1 MAGANSQMSL
11 VGLDFDT
18 IKNNLKTY
26 LKSQDILKDYNFEGS
41 GLSVLLDVLTYNT
54 QYNAF
59 YLNMVANE
67 MFLDTALQRSS
78 VVSHA
83 KLMNYTP
90 KSPSAPSAFIDVIV
104 SNVNSGSL
112 TLPAYTNFL
121 SESVDGINY
130 NFVSANTITV
140 NANTTSNT
148 VTFTNVELKQGI
160 PANYSFTVDSS
171 SNPNYIFEIPDNTI
185 DTNTIVVTVQ
195 ESSSNTYF
203 DTYIRSSSFLKLD
216 GESKVFFIQEALNG
230 NYEILFGNGILGK
243 KLKDG
248 NIVRVSYITTQGS
261 SAAGA
266 NNFILM
272 DNISGFNTV
281 TINGKIAAYQGSE
294 KESIDSIKFQAP
306 KSFAAQNRGVTKNDY
321 ITLVQQNSVGV
332 EFDAVNV
339 WGGEEND
346 PPVYGQVFVCFKPT
360 GAYTLTETQKQ
371 KLINDVI
378 KPISVVTVEPKIVDP
393 DYTFIKINTNVI
405 YDPSKTNLL
414 PSQIEQIVKTAI
426 SNFGTFTLNTF
437 NSTFMASE
445 LTAEI
450 KSSHPSIV
458 TSELSIQLQKKF
470 YPNLTT
476 PTTYNFYFGTEL
488 DRGMF
493 QSSISSYPSVQF
505 QDPLNLDNIVNGVY
519 IEEIPSSTGGVES
532 ISLLNTGFG
541 YQYPPI
547 VTILGDGQGATAE
560 AVINT
565 SGQIR
570 RIDVTNSGNNY
581 TSAIVSITPATYD
594 TTGRNAA
601 AIVNLE
607 GRYGTLRSFYNNS
620 QYVKTVFKN
629 NVGTIDYLNGI
640 ITLDSFGPI
649 EVDNPL
655 GQLTISV
662 KPKSTLLSS
671 TYNRILTL
679 DPFDPNAITVNII
692 AKTQ

>member
-18 IKNNLKTY
+18 IKTNLKTY
-26 LKSQDILKDYNFEGS
+26 LKSQDVFKDYNFEGS
-41 GLSVLLDVLTYNT
+41 GLSVLLDVLAYNT
-54 QYNAF
+54 QYNSF

-83 KLMNYTP
+83 KLLNYV
-90 KSPSAPSAFIDVIV
+90 PSSYTAPSAFVDIIV
-104 SNVNSGSL
+104 NNVTSGSL

-121 SESVDGINY
+121 SESVNGVNY
-130 NFVSANTITV
+130 NFVSSNTITV

-148 VTFTNVELKQGI
+148 VTFTNVELKQGL
-160 PANYSFTVDSS
+160 PATFSYVVDSTE
-171 SNPNYIFEIPDNTI
+171 NPNFIFEIPDETV
-185 DTNTIVVTVQ
+185 DTNTIRVVVQ
-195 ESSSNTYF
+195 DSSSNTYF
-203 DTYIRSSSFLKLD
+203 DTYNKSSSYLTVD
-216 GESKVFFIQEALNG
+216 GNSRVFFLQEALNG
-230 NYEILFGNGILGK
+230 NYEIIFGNGILGK

-248 NIVRVSYITTQGS
+248 NIVKISYITTQGNLG
-261 SAAGA
+261 AGA
-266 NNFILM
+266 NNFVLM
-272 DNISGFNTV
+272 DSISGFNNV
-281 TINGKIAAYQGSE
+281 LINGKIAAYQGSE

-306 KSFAAQNRGVTKNDY
+306 KSFASQNRGVTKNDY
-321 ITLVQQNSVGV
+321 ISLLKQNNVGV
-332 EFDAVNV
+332 SFDAVNV
-339 WGGEEND
+339 WGGEENN

-371 KLINDVI
+371 KIINDVI
-378 KPISVVTVEPKIVDP
+378 KPISIVTVEPKIVDP
-393 DYTFIKINTNVI
+393 DYTFIKINANVV
-405 YDPSKTNLL
+405 YDPSKTDLL
-414 PSQIEQIVKTAI
+414 PSQMETIVKDAI
-426 SNFGTFTLNTF
+426 SNFGLFTLNTF
-437 NSTFMASE
+437 NSTFMSSE

-450 KSSHPSIV
+450 KLSHPSIV

-493 QSSISSYPSVQF
+493 QSSIGSYPSAQF
-505 QDPLNLDNIVNGVY
+505 RDPLNFNTIVSGVY
-519 IEEIPSSTGGVES
+519 IEELPSSTGGVES
-532 ISLLNTGFG
+532 ISILNPGFG
-541 YQYPPI
+541 YQYPPT
-547 VTILGDGQGATAE
+547 VTILGDGQGATAN

-581 TSAIVSITPATYD
+581 TSAILSITPSTYD

-601 AIVNLE
+601 GVVNLQ

-620 QYVKTVFKN
+620 RFVKTVFKN
-629 NVGTIDYLNGI
+629 NVGTIDYSQGV
-640 ITLDSFGPI
+640 ITLDSFAPI
-649 EVDNPL
+649 QIDNPL

-662 KPKSTLLSS
+662 KPKSTILSS
-671 TYNRILTL
+671 SYNRILSL

>member
-18 IKNNLKTY
+18 IKTNLKTF
-26 LKSQDILKDYNFEGS
+26 LKSQDTLKDYNFEGS
-41 GLSVLLDVLTYNT
+41 GLSVLLDVLAYNT
-54 QYNAF
+54 QYNSF

-67 MFLDTALQRSS
+67 MFMDTALQRSS
-78 VVSHA
+78 VISHA
-83 KLMNYTP
+83 KLLNYV
-90 KSPSAPSAFIDVIV
+90 PSSYTAPSAYVDVIV
-104 SNVNSGSL
+104 SNVTASSL

-121 SESVDGINY
+121 SESINGVNY
-130 NFVSANTITV
+130 NFVTSNTITV
-140 NANTTSNT
+140 NTNTSSNT

-160 PANYSFTVDSS
+160 PTTFSYSVNSTD
-171 SNPNYIFEIPDNTI
+171 NPNYIFEIPDSTV
-185 DTNTIVVTVQ
+185 DTNTIRVVVQ
-195 ESSSNTYF
+195 ESSSNSYFETYSK
-203 DTYIRSSSFLKLD
+203 SSSFLNLNSD
-216 GESKVFFIQEALNG
+216 SKVYFVQESLNG
-230 NYEILFGNGILGK
+230 NYEIIFGNGILGK

-248 NIVRVSYITTQGS
+248 NIVRISYITTQGNS
-261 SAAGA
+261 GAGA
-266 NNFILM
+266 NNFVMM
-272 DNISGFNTV
+272 DNIVGFTTV
-281 TINGKIAAYQGSE
+281 TVNGKIAAYQGSG
-294 KESIDSIKFQAP
+294 KETLDSIKFQAP

-321 ITLVQQNSVGV
+321 ISLIKQNNVGV
-332 EFDAVNV
+332 SFDAVNV
-339 WGGEEND
+339 WGGEENN
-346 PPVYGQVFVCFKPT
+346 PPVYGQVFICFKPT
-360 GAYTLTETQKQ
+360 GAYTLTETQKE

-405 YDPSKTNLL
+405 YDPAKTNLL
-414 PSQIEQIVKTAI
+414 PSQLEQIVKTAI

-450 KSSHPSIV
+450 KAAHPSIV

-493 QSSISSYPSVQF
+493 QSSIGSYPSVQF
-505 QDPLNLDNIVNGVY
+505 QDPLNLTNIVNGVY

-532 ISLLNTGFG
+532 ISLLNAGFG
-541 YQYPPI
+541 YQYPPV

-570 RIDVTNSGNNY
+570 RIDITNSGNNY

-601 AIVNLE
+601 AIVNLQ

-629 NVGTIDYLNGI
+629 NVGTIDYLNGV

-655 GQLTISV
+655 GQLTLSV

>member
-1 MAGANSQMSL
+1 MAGANSQISL
-11 VGLDFDT
+11 VGLDFDN
-18 IKNNLKTY
+18 IKSNLKTF
-26 LKSQDILKDYNFEGS
+26 LKSQDTFKDYNFEGS
-41 GLSVLLDVLTYNT
+41 GLSILLDILSYNT

-83 KLMNYTP
+83 KLLNYTP
-90 KSPSAPSAFIDVIV
+90 SSSSAPSAFVDVV
-104 SNVNSGSL
+104 VNNVTSVSL

-121 SESVDGINY
+121 SESIDGVNY

-148 VTFTNVELKQGI
+148 VTFSNIELKQGI
-160 PANYSFTVDSS
+160 PASFSYVVDST
-171 SNPNYIFEIPDNTI
+171 SNPNYIFEIPDNTV
-185 DTNTIVVTVQ
+185 DTNTILVTVS
-195 ESSSNTYF
+195 ESTSNTYF
-203 DTYIRSSSFLKLD
+203 ETYTKSTSFITLD
-216 GESKVFFIQEALNG
+216 SESKVFFIQEALNG
-230 NYEILFGNGILGK
+230 NYEILFGNGVLGK

-248 NIVRVSYITTQGS
+248 NVVKVSYITTQGN

-266 NNFILM
+266 NSFILM
-272 DNISGFNTV
+272 DNISGFNSVTV
-281 TINGKIAAYQGSE
+281 NSKIPAYQGSE
-294 KESIDSIKFQAP
+294 KESIESIKYQAP

-321 ITLVQQNSVGV
+321 ITLLQQNSVGV
-332 EFDAVNV
+332 TFDAVNV

-393 DYTFIKINTNVI
+393 DYTFIKINANVI
-405 YDPSKTNLL
+405 YDPTKTNLL
-414 PSQIEQIVKTAI
+414 PSQMQELVKTTI
-426 SNFGTFTLNTF
+426 NNFGTFTLNTF
-437 NSTFMASE
+437 NSTFMSSE
-445 LTAEI
+445 LTAQI
-450 KSSHPSIV
+450 KAAHPSII

-493 QSSISSYPSVQF
+493 QSSINSYPSVQF
-505 QDPLNLDNIVNGVY
+505 RDPLNLENTVNGVY
-519 IEEIPSSTGGVES
+519 LEEIPSSTGGVES
-532 ISLLNTGFG
+532 ISILNPGFG
-541 YQYPPI
+541 YQYAPT

-565 SGQIR
+565 NGQIR
-570 RIDVTNSGNNY
+570 KINITNSGNNY
-581 TSAIVSITPATYD
+581 TSAIVSITPSTYD
-594 TTGRNAA
+594 TTGRNAVA
-601 AIVNLE
+601 TVNLQ

-620 QYVKTVFKN
+620 QFVKTVFKN
-629 NVGTIDYLNGI
+629 NVGSIDYNQGV

-649 EVDNPL
+649 GVDNPL

-662 KPKSTLLSS
+662 KPKTTILSS
-671 TYNRILTL
+671 SYNRILTL
-679 DPFDPNAITVNII
+679 DPFDPNAISVNII
-692 AKTQ
+692 AKT

>member
-1 MAGANSQMSL
+1 MAGANSQTSL

-18 IKNNLKTY
+18 IKSNLKTF
-26 LKSQDILKDYNFEGS
+26 LKSQDTFKDYNFEGS
-41 GLSVLLDVLTYNT
+41 GLSVLLDVLAYNT
-54 QYNAF
+54 QYNSF

-83 KLMNYTP
+83 KLLNYTP
-90 KSPSAPSAFIDVIV
+90 RSSTSPSAFVDVIV
-104 SNVNSGSL
+104 NNVTSGSL
-112 TLPAYTNFL
+112 TLPAYTNFM
-121 SESVDGINY
+121 SESIDGVNY
-130 NFVSANTITV
+130 NFVTANSITV

-160 PANYSFTVDSS
+160 PSTFSYVVNST
-171 SNPNYIFEIPDNTI
+171 SNPNYIFEIPDSNV
-185 DTNTIVVTVQ
+185 DTNTIRVTVG
-195 ESSSNTYF
+195 ESTSNTYYE
-203 DTYIRSSSFLKLD
+203 TYVKSSSFLSLNSD
-216 GESKVFFIQEALNG
+216 SKVYFIQEAING
-230 NYEILFGNGILGK
+230 NYEIYFGNGILGK

-248 NIVRVSYITTQGS
+248 NIVSISYITTQGNMS
-261 SAAGA
+261 SGA
-266 NNFILM
+266 NNFVMM
-272 DNISGFNTV
+272 DNISGFSSVTV
-281 TINGKIAAYQGSE
+281 NGKIAAYQGSE
-294 KESIDSIKFQAP
+294 KESIDSIKLQAP

-321 ITLVQQNSVGV
+321 ITLLQQNSVGV
-332 EFDAVNV
+332 TFDAVNV
-339 WGGEEND
+339 WGGEENN
-346 PPVYGQVFVCFKPT
+346 PPVYGQVFVCFKPS

-393 DYTFIKINTNVI
+393 DYTFIKINANVV

-414 PSQIEQIVKTAI
+414 PSQIEELVKETI
-426 SNFGTFTLNTF
+426 TNFGSFTLNTF
-437 NSTFMASE
+437 NSTFMSSE
-445 LTAEI
+445 LTTEI
-450 KSSHPSIV
+450 KLSHPSIV

-493 QSSISSYPSVQF
+493 QSSIGSYPSAQF
-505 QDPLNLDNIVNGVY
+505 RDPLNFDTIVNGVY
-519 IEEIPSSTGGVES
+519 IEELPSSTGGVES
-532 ISLLNTGFG
+532 ISILNPGFG
-541 YQYPPI
+541 YQYPPT
-547 VTILGDGQGATAE
+547 VTILGDGQGATAN

-581 TSAIVSITPATYD
+581 TSAILSITPSVYD

-601 AIVNLE
+601 GVVNLE

-620 QYVKTVFKN
+620 RFVKTVFKN
-629 NVGTIDYLNGI
+629 NVGTIDYSKGV
-640 ITLDSFGPI
+640 ITLDSFAPI
-649 EVDNPL
+649 QIDNPL
-655 GQLTISV
+655 GQLTLSV
-662 KPKSTLLSS
+662 KPKSTILSS
-671 TYNRILTL
+671 SYNRILSL